1 MSQEQHPIIEC
12 AVGLM
17 ALYSVPSVHKIL
29 ILSHKVLEPGL
40 KLGYDRN
47 RIIRPEPE
55 PEFRFRLAGTGSRF
69 SNSGSGL
76 KNRNKHIEIPVPV

>member
-1 MSQEQHPIIEC
+1 MNNISRNPN
-12 AVGLM
+12 
-17 ALYSVPSVHKIL
+17 PSPWGKDDAKNDIL
-29 ILSHKVLEPGL
+29 LEWYETGFL
-40 KLGYDRN
+40 TRGIAQQVGYDRN